1 MKEFERSVPCAMSYD
16 MHSLLVRKV
25 DSACG

>member
-1 MKEFERSVPCAMSYD
+1 MKEFERSVLCVMSYD
-16 MHSLLVRKV
+16 LRRLLVRKV